1 MPTEPTDQSAAPGG
15 SGWRR
20 MLTQRWKLVAVG
32 AGAAVVLAMGGAAF
46 AASPAPSANGFWTQL
61 AGKLGVSRSTLLN
74 DVTSVKTSQFV
85 AYAEAHG
92 LTAQQIA
99 TGKQRIAAAHWRV
112 VPVGHWQ
119 HLRLKSLVVNTTAIT
134 LNMSPAAVRTALKEG
149 TTLTQLATQHGSSPE
164 ALQQAL
170 ANAINAR
177 IAKLVAEK
185 KISTAMQSRWQSR
198 SQAMLSRLMTHSF
211 RR

>member
-1 MPTEPTDQSAAPGG
+1 MPTEPSNRGATPHASM
-15 SGWRR
+15 WRR
-20 MLTQRWKLVAVG
+20 MLSQRWKLAAAA

-46 AASPAPSANGFWTQL
+46 AATPTASPSGFWTQL

-99 TGKQRIAAAHWRV
+99 AGKQRIAAAHWRV
-112 VPVGHWQ
+112 VPVGHWR
-119 HLRLKSLVVNTTAIT
+119 HMDMRSLVVNTTAGT
-134 LNMSPAAVRTALKEG
+134 LHMTPEAVVAALKQG
-149 TTLTQLATQHGSSPE
+149 TTLAQLATAHGSSPQV
-164 ALQQAL
+164 LQQAL
-170 ANAINAR
+170 QTAINAR
-177 IAKLVAEK
+177 MAKLVADG
-185 KISTAMQSRWQSR
+185 KISGAMQSRWQSR
-198 SQAMLSRLMTHSF
+198 SQAMVSRLMTHSF